1 MRLAAALA
9 VVLGL
14 ISALAGIAVA
24 VIAFAP
30 IPFADSIDFFR
41 RFFEV
46 GGWPGYGLAELYAR
60 HNEHR
65 LVVPRLWFLLDLAL
79 FDATQASLIVVTV
92 LSSIAHAAVLAWVFR
107 CLGNRGPVLWAFAAA
122 ALGATLSPA
131 QWENLVWSFQVQ
143 FIQVWLFATLAF
155 AALALGERRGS
166 WGRVAVAIA
175 CGLASTYSMANGILV
190 WPLLVVLAIWL
201 GLRGGPLWLL
211 LATAVAVIGVEAAN
225 YHAHAGHGDPLQ
237 TIQQPVALARYALR
251 YLTSGVAV
259 IGRLGQELLGG
270 ALVAT
275 WAAFAVHALLR
286 RDRYTPAHGVL
297 IAVAGFVVGAALL
310 TALGRVTFGL
320 GQANAVRYAT
330 PSLVFMTAVLGLVLG
345 RLSLI
350 ESRRALPAAL
360 AAGGVVLLVPGLVD
374 GGRHLQTIVDQRDAR
389 IDAMVAY
396 ASAGYRPG
404 TMLALYPV
412 EVPFMRR
419 VLEGLDRNGLGP
431 FADRSRLAP
440 PPGMLAQPVPAPT
453 EVCEGRVSLA
463 EPTATPGRSM
473 IGWVAVPI
481 WKRPVWVVAT
491 DDVRR
496 VAAWGAPH
504 FAWRR
509 LGKSLKQRLG
519 RWEFEVVDRNA
530 GAPQEGVGVMAF
542 LADGTACRIDA
553 PGSFTVGGAKG

>member
-1 MRLAAALA
+1 MRLAAPLV

-46 GGWPGYGLAELYAR
+46 GGWQGYGPAELYAR

-107 CLGNRGPVLWAFAAA
+107 CLGHRGAVLWAFAAA

-155 AALALGERRGS
+155 AALALGERHG
-166 WGRVAVAIA
+166 WWARVAVAIV

-201 GLRGGPLWLL
+201 GVRGGPLWLL
-211 LATAVAVIGVEAAN
+211 LAAATAVIGVEAAN

-237 TIQQPVALARYALR
+237 TIRQPVALARYALR

-270 ALVAT
+270 ALVAA

-286 RDRYTPAHGVL
+286 RDRYTAAHGVL
-297 IAVAGFVVGAALL
+297 IVVAGFVVGAALL

-320 GQANAVRYAT
+320 GQANAARYAT
-330 PSLVFMTAVLGLVLG
+330 PSLVFMTAVLGLVLA
-345 RLSLI
+345 RLSQV
-350 ESRRALPAAL
+350 ESGRTFPVALV
-360 AAGGVVLLVPGLVD
+360 AAGAILLVPGLVD
-374 GGRHLQTIVDQRDAR
+374 GGRHLQAIVDQRNARADAV
-389 IDAMVAY
+389 VAY

-404 TMLALYPV
+404 AMLALYPA
-412 EVPFMRR
+412 EVPFVRR

-431 FADRSRLAP
+431 FADRSWLAP
-440 PPGMLAQPVPAPT
+440 PPGMRAQPMPVPEAS
-453 EVCEGRVSLA
+453 CEGRVTLFARDAVLGSRL
-463 EPTATPGRSM
+463 T
-473 IGWVAVPI
+473 GWASASIPAVP
-481 WKRPVWVVAT
+481 RWVVAV
-491 DDVRR
+491 DEDRR
-496 VAAWGAPH
+496 VVAWGVGH
-504 FAWRR
+504 FEWRR
-509 LGKSLKQRLG
+509 LGKSLRQGVG
-519 RWEFEVVDRNA
+519 RWTFDVSA
-530 GAPQEGVGVMAF
+530 AHGAAPIAELVMV
-542 LADGTACRIDA
+542 LADGKSCRIDA
-553 PGSFTVGGAKG
+553 VVPPAPGG